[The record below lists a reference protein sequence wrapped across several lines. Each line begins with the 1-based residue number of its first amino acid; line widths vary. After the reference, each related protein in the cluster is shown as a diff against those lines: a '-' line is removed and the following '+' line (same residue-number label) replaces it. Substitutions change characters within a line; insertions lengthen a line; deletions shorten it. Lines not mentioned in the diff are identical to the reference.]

1 MDPMGSILDRMG
13 LTNPKPILDTKG
25 PTSKPKKS
33 KKNPQTWYLAANE
46 LTQI

>member
-1 MDPMGSILDRMG
+1 MGSILDRMG